1 VLEGVKAYGL
11 GRLTVTYRVTIV
23 PANGGR
29 WAPDAFVAIGFA
41 CLEAAQAIVPQ
52 PSLDLLLKLAG
63 PDMRA
68 VDALIREHM
77 DSPVPVIPALADHLI
92 AGSAKRLR
100 PLLTIAAARLAGA
113 RDDACL
119 KLAAAVEFIHTA
131 TLLHDDVV
139 DSSELRRGRVAAHL
153 IWGAPAS
160 VLVGDFLFA
169 RAFEL
174 MVGAGSM
181 PALEILARAS
191 RVISEGEVLQLTRS
205 HDLDLSQE
213 VYIEIIKAKTA
224 ELFAAAAEA
233 GAVSAGASPERC
245 RALRRFGQDLGLAF
259 QLVDDALDYSG
270 DARTLGKNPGDDFRE
285 GKVTLPL
292 LLAMS
297 RTAATERD
305 FWVRT
310 VDRREQADGDLERA
324 CNLMRET
331 RALEDTLALA
341 GRYAESAKAAIAD
354 SGPNSWRP
362 ALQDLADFAV
372 MRRA

>member
-1 VLEGVKAYGL
+1 V
-11 GRLTVTYRVTIV
+11 
-23 PANGGR
+23 
-29 WAPDAFVAIGFA
+29 
-41 CLEAAQAIVPQ
+41 EAARTALAEKP
-52 PSLDLLLKLAG
+52 PSLDGLLRLAA
-63 PDMRA
+63 PDMAA
-68 VDALIREHM
+68 VDALIRRHM

-100 PLLTIAAARLAGA
+100 PLLTVAAARLAGA

-139 DSSELRRGRVAAHL
+139 DSSQLRRGRVAAHL
-153 IWGAPAS
+153 IWGAPSS

-191 RVISEGEVLQLTRS
+191 RVIAEGEVLQLTRA
-205 HDLDLSQE
+205 HDMDLSQD
-213 VYIEIIKAKTA
+213 VYLEIIRAKTA

-233 GAVSAGASPERC
+233 GAVSADASPQRS
-245 RALRRFGQDLGLAF
+245 RALRQYGQDLGLAF

-270 DARTLGKNPGDDFRE
+270 DSDTLGKNPGDDFRE
-285 GKVTLPL
+285 GKATLPL
-292 LLAMS
+292 LLAMA
-297 RTAATERD
+297 RTPSERE

-310 VDRREQADGDLERA
+310 IDRRDQAEGDFERA
-324 CNLMRET
+324 RELMRQT
-331 RALEDTLALA
+331 GALDATLELA
-341 GRYAESAKAAIAD
+341 AGYAASAKAALSDFGA
-354 SGPNSWRP
+354 NAWRP
-362 ALQDLADFAV
+362 ALEDLADFAV
-372 MRRA
+372 LRRA

>member
-1 VLEGVKAYGL
+1 
-11 GRLTVTYRVTIV
+11 
-23 PANGGR
+23 
-29 WAPDAFVAIGFA
+29 
-41 CLEAAQAIVPQ
+41 
-52 PSLDLLLKLAG
+52 
-63 PDMRA
+63 MRA
-68 VDALIREHM
+68 VDALIRTHM

-100 PLLTIAAARLAGA
+100 PLLTIGA

-139 DSSELRRGRVAAHL
+139 DSSQLRRGRVAAHL

-181 PALEILARAS
+181 SALEILARAS

-213 VYIEIIKAKTA
+213 IYIEIIKAKTA

-259 QLVDDALDYSG
+259 QLIDDALDYSG
-270 DARTLGKNPGDDFRE
+270 DAGTLGKNPGDDFRE

-292 LLAMS
+292 LIAMQ
-297 RTAATERD
+297 RTSASERD

-310 VDRREQADGDLERA
+310 IDRREQQDGDFDRA
-324 CNLMRET
+324 
-331 RALEDTLALA
+331 RALMAETGALDETLAMAL
-341 GRYAESAKAAIAD
+341 RYAETAKAAIEDTA
-354 SGPNSWRP
+354 STTWRP